1 MAARS
6 RPVVVATVLLLACV
20 ACDTFCSVAASNA
33 RTQRDMRST
42 GFTVEDDD
50 DDYVVGS
57 SASEVPTRKPS
68 VLVVDDE
75 DDFDYFQSRST
86 PPQGKKDQRAVP
98 PHSTLQQGAPPQG
111 KKDQGA
117 VPPQSTSQQGRTAV
131 PGGNYGK
138 PPSPR
143 EMFGAF
149 ALVLLMAAA
158 AGVWLARWRKRRASL
173 ELRKQALAALA
184 RVAGVEASQDRPLR
198 AGQDSCDA
206 RGKLQS
212 DSSVIAWLHEVRCR
226 LFRPLAV

>member
-86 PPQGKKDQRAVP
+86 PPQGKKDQ
-98 PHSTLQQGAPPQG
+98 
-111 KKDQGA
+111 GA

-184 RVAGVEASQDRPLR
+184 RVTGVEASQDRPLR

-212 DSSVIAWLHEVRCR
+212 DSSVIAWLHEVWCR

>member
-20 ACDTFCSVAASNA
+20 ACGSFCSVAASNA

-86 PPQGKKDQRAVP
+86 PPQGKKDQ
-98 PHSTLQQGAPPQG
+98 
-111 KKDQGA
+111 GA
-117 VPPQSTSQQGRTAV
+117 VPPQSTSQQRRTAV

-184 RVAGVEASQDRPLR
+184 RVTGVEASQDRPLR